1 MRVCTYYYTHTYY
14 YNKMSHIID
23 RDSAKLYFLQRKCS
37 SFSVLLQIAR
47 YIRATTAKTPSARRT
62 VTPAPAPAPPAPA
75 VRRDIQDIRNVA
87 TIRRRII
94 SPIGQFIGGP
104 QPAIDGG
111 ESIGHRS
118 VEGGCTQSA
127 HPFLSG
133 QPAPPSAD
141 ASGSVPR
148 SGADKG
154 RHTAAAESTTAN
166 PQTILARVIRQG
178 RQIGRRHWH
187 GRSSDTKKELSMR

>member
-1 MRVCTYYYTHTYY
+1 MCVCLYTHAYY

-47 YIRATTAKTPSARRT
+47 FTRATTAKAPSARRT
-62 VTPAPAPAPPAPA
+62 VTSAPAPPAPA
-75 VRRDIQDIRNVA
+75 VRGDLQDIRNVA
-87 TIRRRII
+87 IIRRRII

-104 QPAIDGG
+104 QSTTDTG

-118 VEGGCTQSA
+118 VEGGCTKSA
-127 HPFLSG
+127 HSFLSG
-133 QPAPPSAD
+133 QSAPPSAD

-154 RHTAAAESTTAN
+154 RHATAAESTTAN

-178 RQIGRRHWH
+178 RQIGRRH
-187 GRSSDTKKELSMR
+187 

>member
-1 MRVCTYYYTHTYY
+1 MSVYIYTYIYTHISY

-47 YIRATTAKTPSARRT
+47 FTRATTAKTPSARRT
-62 VTPAPAPAPPAPA
+62 VAPSASPAPAI
-75 VRRDIQDIRNVA
+75 RRDIQDIRNVA
-87 TIRRRII
+87 IIRRRII

-104 QPAIDGG
+104 QPAFDGG
-111 ESIGHRS
+111 ESICHRS

-127 HPFLSG
+127 HPLLSR
-133 QPAPPSAD
+133 QSAPPSAD

-154 RHTAAAESTTAN
+154 CHAAAAESATDN
-166 PQTILARVIRQG
+166 SQTILARVIR
-178 RQIGRRHWH
+178 
-187 GRSSDTKKELSMR
+187 